1 MSILSP
7 TGDPACDKK
16 LWWRC
21 VFIAAAV
28 QPVLLLLSLIF
39 QTTAFLKI
47 LYFPCVVFM
56 MIVLRMVV
64 TNPTGSVEG
73 VGASL
78 SVLGILLPVCFVL
91 YSFVLGTIFYFV
103 YWLSEIDY

>member
-1 MSILSP
+1 MAFPSL
-7 TGDPACDKK
+7 TGDPDTDKK

-21 VFIAAAV
+21 VIIAAAV

-47 LYFPCVVFM
+47 LYFPCVFFM
-56 MIVLRMVV
+56 MIILRMVV
-64 TNPTGSVEG
+64 TNPTGSAEG

-103 YWLSEIDY
+103 YWLSELDY